1 MTEDDKALV
10 GWISETADRWD
21 EVKQWDNFDPRE
33 MLHRSR
39 DRIGQLTAE
48 IERLREAL
56 GEIME
61 RGGAF
66 GGIWCALAAQ
76 EALAG
81 DSHDQ

>member
-39 DRIGQLTAE
+39 DRIEQLIAE
-48 IERLREAL
+48 VERLRFALDNIANESSDTWARDWATAAL
-56 GEIME
+56 G
-61 RGGAF
+61 
-66 GGIWCALAAQ
+66 
-76 EALAG
+76 
-81 DSHDQ
+81 DTK